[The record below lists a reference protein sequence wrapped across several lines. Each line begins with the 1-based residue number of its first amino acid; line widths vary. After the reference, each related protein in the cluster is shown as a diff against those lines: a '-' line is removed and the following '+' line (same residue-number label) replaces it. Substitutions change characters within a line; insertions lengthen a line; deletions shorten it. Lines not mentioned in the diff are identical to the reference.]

1 MFPIEYK
8 LQNKPTKLKILSL
21 MVFKLKDRHVPR
33 DDDAS
38 ETLKP
43 LFVCPRL

>member
-8 LQNKPTKLKILSL
+8 LQNKHTKPKILSL
-21 MVFKLKDRHVPR
+21 MVFKLKDRHVPH
-33 DDDAS
+33 DDAS